1 VGRTNHRV
9 GEDGPDV
16 QHQDEDGERRH
27 GEPPDDRAPAAGGP
41 GPGDDIGS
49 AGPGSGQWAQLVHRR
64 SFGGRD
70 WVSLVV
76 GAVVI
81 AALAAY
87 AWWAVALPP
96 FSGEAAAAVVLAGAV
111 AMVVG
116 ARQRPPRRP
125 SGPPAATIPPG
136 IGRWMVLGAVAAAWQ
151 LAAYVQ
157 QPRADHPTL
166 SSLTNA
172 VLDSRATR
180 MVAVVL
186 WIVVARGLAR
196 R

>member
-1 VGRTNHRV
+1 VG
-9 GEDGPDV
+9 
-16 QHQDEDGERRH
+16 
-27 GEPPDDRAPAAGGP
+27 
-41 GPGDDIGS
+41 
-49 AGPGSGQWAQLVHRR
+49 
-64 SFGGRD
+64 
-70 WVSLVV
+70 LVV

-116 ARQRPPRRP
+116 ARQRPRQRASESPT
-125 SGPPAATIPPG
+125 AAIPPG
-136 IGRWMVLGAVAAAWQ
+136 IGRWVVLGAVTAAWQ

>member
-1 VGRTNHRV
+1 M

-16 QHQDEDGERRH
+16 QHQDEYGERRH
-27 GEPPDDRAPAAGGP
+27 GELPDDRASAA
-41 GPGDDIGS
+41 
-49 AGPGSGQWAQLVHRR
+49 
-64 SFGGRD
+64 GGRD
-70 WVSLVV
+70 WVGLVG

-87 AWWAVALPP
+87 AWWAVARAP
-96 FSGEAAAAVVLAGAV
+96 FSGEAAAAVVLVGAV

-116 ARQRPPRRP
+116 TRQRPRRRA
-125 SGPPAATIPPG
+125 SEPPAAATPPG
-136 IGRWMVLGAVAAAWQ
+136 IGRWVVLGAVAAAWQ

-157 QPRADHPTL
+157 EPRADHPTL
-166 SSLTNA
+166 SSLTNG

-180 MVAVVL
+180 TVAVVL

>member
-1 VGRTNHRV
+1 V

-16 QHQDEDGERRH
+16 QHQDEDGEGRH
-27 GEPPDDRAPAAGGP
+27 GEPPDDRASGAGG
-41 GPGDDIGS
+41 
-49 AGPGSGQWAQLVHRR
+49 RY
-64 SFGGRD
+64 
-70 WVSLVV
+70 WVGLVV
-76 GAVVI
+76 GAVAI

-116 ARQRPPRRP
+116 ARQRPRRRA
-125 SGPPAATIPPG
+125 SEAAAPTMPPG
-136 IGRWMVLGAVAAAWQ
+136 IGRWVVLGAVAAAWQ

-157 QPRADHPTL
+157 EPRADHPTM
-166 SSLTNA
+166 SSLTNI

-180 MVAVVL
+180 TVAVVL